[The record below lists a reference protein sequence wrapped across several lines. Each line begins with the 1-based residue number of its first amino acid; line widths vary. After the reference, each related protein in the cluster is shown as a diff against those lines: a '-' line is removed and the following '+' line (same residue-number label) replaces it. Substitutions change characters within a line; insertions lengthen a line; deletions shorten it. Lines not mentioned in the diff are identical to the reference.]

1 LGSINVAWTGASTSA
16 TNDAI
21 MVKLCYDA
29 SELASKPWRKKKDIV
44 NKNKRCKQTVVEAD
58 FLTAGVATGAG
69 GAGNVDIPI
78 PMNIA
83 PAKYFIQVL
92 QTSSNT
98 YERYGDDSCSFEIET
113 YERLPQS
120 LVGTMSFFIAFSIIV
135 ATAGTMY
142 DYKKQNAA
150 AAQYA

>member
-1 LGSINVAWTGASTSA
+1 VVWSGASGTA
-16 TNDAI
+16 GNTI

-29 SELASKPWRKKKDIV
+29 SELGSKPWRKKKDVV

-58 FLTAGVATGAG
+58 YLKTGITAPTSG
-69 GAGNVDIPI
+69 GGNVDIPL
-78 PMNIA
+78 PLNTA
-83 PAKYFIQVL
+83 PAKYFIEVL
-92 QTSSNT
+92 ESGASG
-98 YERYGDDSCSFEIET
+98 YERYGDDSCSFTVVT
-113 YERLPQS
+113 YDRLPS
-120 LVGTMSFFIAFSIIV
+120 GLVGTMSFFIAFSIIV